1 MALWSA
7 ATRSQMEKMRWGK
20 GLNKSSG
27 YSPCS
32 SKFSSPSSRTAFDKQ
47 LHLRPSQ
54 HAGAKS
60 TTGFLSLGWPDAS
73 YMLSPNACGLGGFTP
88 SSRCMEHSKESQ
100 RSGPLSRCLGRCL
113 VSLLWRGAA
122 TLSARKRAS
131 RVGRDSTTV
140 QGAASCATA
149 RARAKRRRGSII
161 KPSVRT

>member
-1 MALWSA
+1 
-7 ATRSQMEKMRWGK
+7 MEKMRWGK

-32 SKFSSPSSRTAFDKQ
+32 SKLSSPSSRTAFDKQ

-88 SSRCMEHSKESQ
+88 SSRCMGTLKGEPKVWAFVAVFGTMSRLTAVAQ
-100 RSGPLSRCLGRCL
+100 RCLRGNERVEWDETPLLCRVPRHALLLEL
-113 VSLLWRGAA
+113 VPKDGAEV
-122 TLSARKRAS
+122 S
-131 RVGRDSTTV
+131 
-140 QGAASCATA
+140 
-149 RARAKRRRGSII
+149 
-161 KPSVRT
+161 